1 VVAVRAERRRRARAA
16 ARRSRW
22 AAPARDRLDRLS
34 EPALG
39 AVDAGLVIVRSQTAL
54 REMEADLR
62 SAHRAQP
69 VVGLTSLEEINEPVL
84 APRLVREIVGVRP
97 RIYYV
102 PGEYLLRRLRGMLGQ
117 RLALPVG
124 SARVWWPGMS
134 TRSDPAAHPLVLAL
148 DSESQEHMLA
158 ELARLFHLSRPFVR
172 SEIRLIEDV
181 RALAEY
187 ELSQAREQNRAI
199 AIERDQA
206 LTRAQQAERALR
218 AVTQRP
224 HELDRGHRP

>member
-1 VVAVRAERRRRARAA
+1 VA
-16 ARRSRW
+16 
-22 AAPARDRLDRLS
+22 P
-34 EPALG
+34 G
-39 AVDAGLVIVRSQTAL
+39 AVDAGLVIVRSQPAL

-62 SAHRAQP
+62 SAHRVQP

-102 PGEYLLRRLRGMLGQ
+102 PGEYLLRRLQVMLGR
-117 RLALPVG
+117 RLALPAG

-148 DSESQEHMLA
+148 DSESQAHMLA
-158 ELARLFHLSRPFVR
+158 ELSRVFHLSLPLVC
-172 SEIRLIEDV
+172 SEIRLIEDA
-181 RALAEY
+181 RGLAEH
-187 ELSQAREQNRAI
+187 ELSQARQQNREI
-199 AIERDQA
+199 TIERDQA

-218 AVTQRP
+218 AATQRL
-224 HELDRGHRP
+224 HELDREPRP